1 MYDIKWL
8 KENTNIFDAAMKKRG
23 ITSISKQVV
32 KLYDEYI
39 DFLSKLQNLQN
50 ERNILSK
57 NIGLKKSKG
66 EDASKE
72 MQSVSEIKSSIS
84 SFQEKSDSIHNK
96 ITKMLETIPNMPS
109 EDTPIGTDE
118 NSNQLIKEYGKI
130 KNFTFEPNQHD
141 VLGFN
146 LGMMDFNKAAEISG
160 SRFVIL
166 KDKLALL
173 ERALSNFMLNI
184 HTQEHG
190 YIEVNPPTLVKDN
203 ALYGTGQ
210 LPKFSEDL
218 FQTSSGHW
226 LIPTSEV
233 PLTNMVCNE
242 IIDKESLP
250 LRYTSLTSC
259 FRSEAGSAG
268 QDTKGMIR
276 LHEFKKVELVSIVE
290 PSESVKEHERML
302 NCAEEILIKLELP
315 YRIVILCSG
324 DLGFSATKTYDIEV
338 WLPSQNKYR
347 EISSISNCNDFQAK
361 RMKARYRSS
370 EKNIESLHTLNGSGV
385 AVGRALLAILEN
397 YQNEDGSINI
407 PKVLQPYM
415 NGLNKININE

>member
-1 MYDIKWL
+1 M
-8 KENTNIFDAAMKKRG
+8 
-23 ITSISKQVV
+23 
-32 KLYDEYI
+32 YDEYA
-39 DFLSKLQNLQN
+39 DFLTKLQNLQN

-66 EDASKE
+66 EDASKD
-72 MQSVSEIKSSIS
+72 MQSVSEIKSSIT

-218 FQTSSGHW
+218 FHTTSGHW

-233 PLTNMVCNE
+233 PLTNIVCNE
-242 IIDKESLP
+242 IIGKESLP

-347 EISSISNCNDFQAK
+347 EISSISNCGDFQAK

-370 EKNIESLHTLNGSGV
+370 EKDIEALHTLNGSGV

-407 PKVLQPYM
+407 PKVLRPYM
-415 NGLNKININE
+415 NGLSKININE

>member
-32 KLYDEYI
+32 NLYDEYV
-39 DFLSKLQNLQN
+39 DFLTKLQNLQN

-57 NIGLKKSKG
+57 NIGFKKSKG
-66 EDASKE
+66 EDASKD
-72 MQSVSEIKSSIS
+72 MQSVSEIKSSIT

-96 ITKMLETIPNMPS
+96 ITKILETIPNMPS
-109 EDTPIGTDE
+109 EDTPIGADE
-118 NSNQLIKEYGKI
+118 NSNQLIKEYGNI
-130 KNFTFEPNQHD
+130 KNFTFEPVQHD
-141 VLGFN
+141 ILGFN

-233 PLTNMVCNE
+233 PLTNIVCNE

-290 PSESVKEHERML
+290 PSDSVKEHERML

-315 YRIVILCSG
+315 YRTVILCSG

-415 NGLNKININE
+415 NGLDKINIHE

>member
-1 MYDIKWL
+1 
-8 KENTNIFDAAMKKRG
+8 
-23 ITSISKQVV
+23 
-32 KLYDEYI
+32 
-39 DFLSKLQNLQN
+39 
-50 ERNILSK
+50 
-57 NIGLKKSKG
+57 
-66 EDASKE
+66 
-72 MQSVSEIKSSIS
+72 
-84 SFQEKSDSIHNK
+84 
-96 ITKMLETIPNMPS
+96 
-109 EDTPIGTDE
+109 
-118 NSNQLIKEYGKI
+118 
-130 KNFTFEPNQHD
+130 
-141 VLGFN
+141 
-146 LGMMDFNKAAEISG
+146 MDFNKAAEISG

-190 YIEVNPPTLVKDN
+190 YMEVNPPTLVRDN

-233 PLTNMVCNE
+233 PLTNIVCNE
-242 IIDKESLP
+242 IIDQESLP
-250 LRYTSLTSC
+250 LRFTSLTSC

-290 PSESVKEHERML
+290 PSDSVKEHERML
-302 NCAEEILIKLELP
+302 NCAEEILTKLELP
-315 YRIVILCSG
+315 YRTVILCSG

-361 RMKARYRSS
+361 RMKAGYRSS

-397 YQNEDGSINI
+397 YQNEDGSINV

>member
-32 KLYDEYI
+32 KLYDEYV
-39 DFLSKLQNLQN
+39 DFLTKLQNLQN

-57 NIGLKKSKG
+57 NIGFKKSKG
-66 EDASKE
+66 EDASKD
-72 MQSVSEIKSSIS
+72 MQSVSEIKSSIT

-96 ITKMLETIPNMPS
+96 ITKILETIPNMPS
-109 EDTPIGTDE
+109 EDTPIGADE
-118 NSNQLIKEYGKI
+118 NSNQLIKEYGNI
-130 KNFTFEPNQHD
+130 KNFTFEPVQHD
-141 VLGFN
+141 ILGFN

-233 PLTNMVCNE
+233 PLTNIVCNE

-290 PSESVKEHERML
+290 PSDSVKEHERML

-315 YRIVILCSG
+315 YRTVILCSG

-415 NGLNKININE
+415 NGLDKINIHE